1 MLSAYKKEATTQSI
15 VERGARI
22 AVKWIID
29 PSHTSLQ
36 MAVTHMAI
44 STVRGQFKRVTG
56 TIETADDGT
65 LKSIEGII
73 DAASIDTAEPRRDA
87 HLRSP
92 DFLDAEKYPNLI
104 FRSTAIQA
112 KGGGK
117 HLVKGDLTIREE
129 TRPVSLEVEAGQPI
143 TDPYGNLRAGASATG
158 KVDRKGWGLTWNQVL
173 ELGALLVGEEVR
185 FTLDVEAFIPAAA
198 PAVT

>member
-1 MLSAYKKEATTQSI
+1 MQ
-15 VERGARI
+15 
-22 AVKWIID
+22 WIID

-36 MAVTHMAI
+36 LAVRHMAI
-44 STVRGQFKRVTG
+44 STVRGQFKKVTG

-65 LKSIEGII
+65 LKSIEGVI
-73 DAASIDTAEPRRDA
+73 DAASLDTAEPQRDA

-92 DFLDAEKYPNLI
+92 DFLDAEKYPNLT
-104 FRSTAIQA
+104 FRSTAVQA
-112 KGGGK
+112 RGDGK
-117 HLVKGDLTIREE
+117 YLVKGDLTIREE

-158 KVDRKGWGLTWNQVL
+158 TLNRKDWDLTWNMVL

-185 FTLDVEAFIPAAA
+185 FTLDVEALVPAAA
-198 PAVT
+198 PAVA

>member
-1 MLSAYKKEATTQSI
+1 M
-15 VERGARI
+15 
-22 AVKWIID
+22 KWMID

-36 MAVTHMAI
+36 SAVMDMAI
-44 STVRGQFKRVTG
+44 STVRGQFKKVTG

-65 LKSIEGII
+65 LQSIEAII
-73 DAASIDTAEPRRDA
+73 DAASIDTAEAKRDA

-104 FRSTAIQA
+104 FRSTAIRA
-112 KGGGK
+112 KGDGK
-117 HLVKGDLTIREE
+117 YLVKGDLTIREE
-129 TRPVSLEVEAGQPI
+129 TRPVSFELETGQPI

-158 KVDRKGWGLTWNQVL
+158 KLNRKDWDLTWNMVL

-185 FTLDVEAFIPAAA
+185 FTLDVEALVPAAA
-198 PAVT
+198 PAVA